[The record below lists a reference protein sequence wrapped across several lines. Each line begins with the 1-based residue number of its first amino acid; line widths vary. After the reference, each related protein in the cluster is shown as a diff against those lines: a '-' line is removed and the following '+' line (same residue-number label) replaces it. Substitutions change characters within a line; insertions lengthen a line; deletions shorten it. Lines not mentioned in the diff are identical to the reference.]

1 MDTENLQYDAMFEA
15 RLPVEPEI
23 QEALVKKCQENT
35 WLREFGSTFIE
46 DPFLDMDS
54 PFSFVRFDNIRM
66 LELFFLYGNWSFR
79 TGAVYSNLAF
89 INQVNGGDEWWT
101 LRYEAA
107 TDTWQT
113 IDSIS
118 FRHIAIHSDFEQYIS
133 SLERKIA

>member
-1 MDTENLQYDAMFEA
+1 MDTENLNYDAMFEA

-23 QEALVKKCQENT
+23 HDALVQKCQENT
-35 WLREFGSTFIE
+35 WLREFGSVFMD
-46 DPFLDMDS
+46 DPILDMDS
-54 PFSFVRFDNIRM
+54 PFSFVQFEDIHM

-113 IDSIS
+113 IDSIN

-133 SLERKIA
+133 SLERMIA